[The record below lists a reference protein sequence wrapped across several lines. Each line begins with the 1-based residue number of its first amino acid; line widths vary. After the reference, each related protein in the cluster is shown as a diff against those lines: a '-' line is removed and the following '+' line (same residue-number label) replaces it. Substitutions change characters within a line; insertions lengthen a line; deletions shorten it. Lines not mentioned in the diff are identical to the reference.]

1 MRAFEAGRDAGS
13 APSLRPAAWRAET
26 ARASRKEEVQ
36 DVAERRMRGRKE
48 GSKGMLRQSPTAG
61 GAIGLAWWCS
71 YIATTGV
78 RAGAARG
85 WRIGGFWILDWD

>member
-13 APSLRPAAWRAET
+13 APSLRPTAWRAET
-26 ARASRKEEVQ
+26 ARAARKEEVQ

-48 GSKGMLRQSPTAG
+48 GSKRMLRQSPTAG
-61 GAIGLAWWCS
+61 GAIGLAGWCS
-71 YIATTGV
+71 YIATV

-85 WRIGGFWILDWD
+85 WRIGGFWILDRD